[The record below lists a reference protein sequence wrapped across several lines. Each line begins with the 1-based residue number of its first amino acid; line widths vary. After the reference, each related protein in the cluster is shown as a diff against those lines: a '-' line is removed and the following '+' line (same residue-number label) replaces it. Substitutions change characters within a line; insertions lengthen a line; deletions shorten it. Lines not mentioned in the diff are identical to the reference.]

1 MSCMMRVIRIRILRW
16 CRGFFFL
23 ADDRRW
29 FSQIGADYFSRRCS
43 RIFIADVRGFF
54 SQIGADVSGRFSRIF
69 SRRLARMFLADFRG
83 FFLADWRGCFSQI
96 FADFFSQIGA
106 DYFSITICEH
116 QRFKHLRK
124 SAITICEK

>member
-1 MSCMMRVIRIRILRW
+1 MI
-16 CRGFFFL
+16 
-23 ADDRRW
+23 AD
-29 FSQIGADYFSRRCS
+29 GSRRLAQI
-43 RIFIADVRGFF
+43 IFLADVRGFL
-54 SQIGADVSGRFSRIF
+54 SQMFADF

-83 FFLADWRGCFSQI
+83 FFLADWRGCFWQI